1 MRFWIPLQILLTE
14 FPVKIMLAQIMPN
27 FYFWEGQNKD
37 KSIKFCAV
45 LLKFAWLLHIN
56 CIDKQKHQY
65 SCKQGIK
72 HINQRFIS
80 SITHEVF
87 GDIKKLLTQEFVRQG
102 YLEMTRQPNMDPPV
116 TEFGWGQR
124 AKLETSKR
132 RVLEFVSKVYFY
144 GFWTLLLCFHN

>member
-1 MRFWIPLQILLTE
+1 MIQF
-14 FPVKIMLAQIMPN
+14 K
-27 FYFWEGQNKD
+27 Y
-37 KSIKFCAV
+37 C
-45 LLKFAWLLHIN
+45 
-56 CIDKQKHQY
+56 C
-65 SCKQGIK
+65 
-72 HINQRFIS
+72 

-132 RVLEFVSKVYFY
+132 RVLEFVSKVWVDAYIHY
-144 GFWTLLLCFHN
+144 H